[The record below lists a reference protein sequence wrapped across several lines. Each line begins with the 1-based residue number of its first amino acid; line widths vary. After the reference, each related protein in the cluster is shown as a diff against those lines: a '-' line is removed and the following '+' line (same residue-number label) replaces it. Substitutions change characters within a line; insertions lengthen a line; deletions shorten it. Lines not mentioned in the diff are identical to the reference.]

1 MRVFKILI
9 SYRTQKI
16 AKILEKKRV
25 ARPILLAVS
34 INSTGGFSQKYKKRE
49 IKFENFRMFSSGESN
64 CSTFTKFRRH
74 KKVDKKNVFLKN
86 KKKRIPVYTFAEDCV
101 FNSAN
106 AILMSGDKVFASINK

>member
-49 IKFENFRMFSSGESN
+49 IKFENFRMFSS
-64 CSTFTKFRRH
+64 TFTKFRRH